1 MNVVSELFKAMRPAL
16 KQWRL
21 IVRDAEQV
29 TPRVR
34 RLRFTAPDLHD
45 MTWVPGQDLVLN
57 FPEAPRRHY
66 TIRALCDDVLTMDF
80 VLHGHGVA
88 AQWAKGAR
96 PGDRLD
102 AAGPR
107 GRTRLS
113 GAANWHLFVGDE
125 TCIPAIFAMIE
136 TLPNGARAWAF
147 LEVESD
153 AEKQSVTTAGELRVE
168 WIVRN
173 APARPNTLLLNRLKS
188 FQPPAGAGHA
198 YVVGET
204 SGVRAQRHWLL
215 ANGWSKERIT
225 SEGYWRPGRAG
236 GHDHA

>member
-1 MNVVSELFKAMRPAL
+1 MNVVSEFFRAKRAPL

-21 IVRDAEQV
+21 IVRDAEQL

-34 RLRFTAPDLHD
+34 QLRFTAPDLCD

-57 FPEAPRRHY
+57 LPDAPRRHY
-66 TIRALCDDVLTMDF
+66 TIRALRDDVLTIDF
-80 VLHGHGVA
+80 VLHGHGAA
-88 AQWAKGAR
+88 AQWAKSAR
-96 PGDRLD
+96 FGDQLV
-102 AAGPR
+102 ATGPR

-113 GAANWHLFVGDE
+113 DAAEWHLFVGDE

-136 TLPNGARAWAF
+136 TLPNGAHAWAF

-153 AEKQSVTTAGELRVE
+153 AERQSVTTAGDLRVE

-173 APARPNTLLLNRLKS
+173 GPARPSALRLDRLKT
-188 FQPPAGAGHA
+188 FETPAGAGHA
-198 YVVGET
+198 YVIGET

-225 SEGYWRPGRAG
+225 SEGYWRPGRVG